1 MESPIYYAAAENLNR
16 GFLLEMENLKKLAF
30 DLKEEEIRKET
41 KEEWRLWKK
50 LAGEFEIDSDE
61 ED

>member
-1 MESPIYYAAAENLNR
+1 MESPIFYSSVENLNR
-16 GFLLEMENLKKLAF
+16 GVLLEMERLKGLAL
-30 DLKEEEIRKET
+30 DLKEEEVRKET
-41 KEEWRLWKK
+41 KEERKLRKK